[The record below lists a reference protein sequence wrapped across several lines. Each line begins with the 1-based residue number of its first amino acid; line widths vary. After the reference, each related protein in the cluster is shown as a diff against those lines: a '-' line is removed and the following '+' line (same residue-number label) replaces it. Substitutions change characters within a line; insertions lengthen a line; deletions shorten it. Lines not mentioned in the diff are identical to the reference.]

1 MGGACLGTGKQ
12 GWTILDF
19 GNGEEEAEKVSRVAL
34 VSFLQTW
41 DQEGL
46 PMQTGLGVS
55 SRQRQMF
62 LSL

>member
-34 VSFLQTW
+34 
-41 DQEGL
+41 E
-46 PMQTGLGVS
+46 
-55 SRQRQMF
+55 
-62 LSL
+62 